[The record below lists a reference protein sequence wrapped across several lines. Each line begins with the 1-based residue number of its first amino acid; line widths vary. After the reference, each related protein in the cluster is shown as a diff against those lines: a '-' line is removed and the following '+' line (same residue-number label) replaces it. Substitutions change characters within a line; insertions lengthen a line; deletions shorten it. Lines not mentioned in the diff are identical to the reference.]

1 MSEDESWGFAPP
13 PFKPDEA
20 LQRLKRDLREAGLTE
35 RGGVFERRGTAIARV
50 SVDGAQLKVET
61 VKQPARSPDWQL
73 QAFKS
78 SAELREYVAA
88 LKKKLAGWSD
98 RDD

>member
-1 MSEDESWGFAPP
+1 MSDESWGFAPP

-20 LQRLKRDLREAGLTE
+20 LARLKRDLREAGLAE

-50 SVDGAQLKVET
+50 AIDGTQLKAET
-61 VKQPARSPDWQL
+61 VKQPARSPQWQVQTL
-73 QAFKS
+73 KS
-78 SAELREYVAA
+78 SAELRDYVAE
-88 LKKKLAGWSD
+88 LKKKLAGWGD